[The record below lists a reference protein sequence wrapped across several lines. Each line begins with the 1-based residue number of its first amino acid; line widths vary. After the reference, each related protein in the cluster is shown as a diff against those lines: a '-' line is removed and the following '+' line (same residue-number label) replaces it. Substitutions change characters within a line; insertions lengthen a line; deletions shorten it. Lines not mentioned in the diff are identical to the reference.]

1 MKRTFALPDSHN
13 MFYFY
18 MLLVQS
24 PVSTKETNIPMESK
38 LNQAAVSE
46 YSTSFSQKL
55 IQQAYQHTSKLSGQ
69 EVLSLTPLK
78 QVNLLVIRA
87 IFLQWKSEVEYLKS
101 PYFDYEASEVKSA
114 LADFMNV
121 VSQHISI
128 DQQHLSPLLQQAV
141 QDTLHLILSPYDFYF
156 HLLSNTE
163 KNVWTVP
170 ELEES
175 LKYIRINRPLL
186 EKLTERCRQENYER
200 VTKEHVIELYK
211 EVAGHLDAAPEDTE
225 PYLLKFNNV
234 IPLNVDTLYSQDA
247 HPKSRSASFFDTLDS
262 DTEPGAAPKEKQTN
276 EEERRTLNDY
286 LNRQDRSTLADQHR
300 QRKIESLTK
309 HISVN
314 QKFMFI
320 RELFNNDA
328 DAYASAIRELDTQST
343 YAEAINLIRRDFSQN
358 YRWKMDSE
366 EVLEFMELITKRF

>member
-1 MKRTFALPDSHN
+1 
-13 MFYFY
+13 
-18 MLLVQS
+18 
-24 PVSTKETNIPMESK
+24 
-38 LNQAAVSE
+38 
-46 YSTSFSQKL
+46 
-55 IQQAYQHTSKLSGQ
+55 
-69 EVLSLTPLK
+69 
-78 QVNLLVIRA
+78 
-87 IFLQWKSEVEYLKS
+87 
-101 PYFDYEASEVKSA
+101 
-114 LADFMNV
+114 V

-128 DQQHLSPLLQQAV
+128 DQQHLLPLLQQAV

-156 HLLSNTE
+156 YLLNNTE

-186 EKLTERCRQENYER
+186 EKLTERCRQESNER
-200 VTKEHVIELYK
+200 ITKEHVIELYQ
-211 EVAGHLDAAPEDTE
+211 EVTGHLDEAPEDTE

-234 IPLNVDTLYSQDA
+234 IPLDVDHLYSQDA
-247 HPKSRSASFFDTLDS
+247 HPQSRSTSFFDTLDD
-262 DTEPGAAPKEKQTN
+262 DTEPETTPKEKQTN

-286 LNRQDRSTLADQHR
+286 LNRQDRSTLADEHR
-300 QRKIESLTK
+300 QRKIDSLGQ